1 MPRPALTT
9 GALARR
15 LGIAPTT
22 LRTWDHRYGIGPTTR
37 PTGTHRRWTP
47 ADVAVVE
54 RMCRLTSTGTPPA
67 EAARL
72 AIGERNLEAGRTTV
86 EEQTPD
92 AGRVPARAQPSEA
105 GRVPGEGQIP
115 EADQVLT
122 EGRGKA
128 ARVPQAVVEKRD
140 AQPIRAGLDACGAAD
155 AALRAVGDGD
165 AAVPEPTPA
174 LPLGDLRHGLARAAL
189 RLDSPAL
196 ERQLAV
202 VVDACGVT
210 RAWEEVIA
218 PVLHAVGRKWAS
230 SGERYVEV
238 EHLLSWHVS
247 TALRRHTRPAV
258 GADPVVL
265 ACVPGEQH
273 TLALE
278 ALHAALGERALPVR
292 MFGAALPV
300 PALAAAVSRL
310 GPSVVVLWAQTRSTA
325 DPALTRRIARTRW
338 GVRGARRGPLVV
350 LAGPGWLGRVGDG
363 MLWPGSLRD
372 AVDAVSRGRGPV

>member
-1 MPRPALTT
+1 MHRPALTT

-72 AIGERNLEAGRTTV
+72 AIRERDLEEGRAAV
-86 EEQTPD
+86 GEQTP
-92 AGRVPARAQPSEA
+92 
-105 GRVPGEGQIP
+105 
-115 EADQVLT
+115 
-122 EGRGKA
+122 A
-128 ARVPQAVVEKRD
+128 APH
-140 AQPIRAGLDACGAAD
+140 
-155 AALRAVGDGD
+155 
-165 AAVPEPTPA
+165 T

-338 GVRGARRGPLVV
+338 GVRGARSGPLVV